1 MEAKLIELLKDGPR
15 EQAVVLAE
23 VTRETGAKER
33 TIREAKARLG
43 VKSVPTGKHKYDWVL
58 DAAPATDDPA
68 VQQALQRVAGS
79 PTIQ

>member
-33 TIREAKARLG
+33 TIREAKARLNIEQVWEG
-43 VKSVPTGKHKYDWVL
+43 RTSMWALPTQ
-58 DAAPATDDPA
+58 AADDEESA
-68 VQQALQRVAGS
+68 A
-79 PTIQ
+79 